1 MSSKKPSIDTKLIR
15 ELAEML
21 RETDLTEIEIMEDEM
36 SIRLSRGGTSMA
48 AMAQPTMVHQAV
60 AAPVPAAAP
69 APAAEPTASAAAPA
83 PTSSGKPV
91 PSPMVGTAY
100 YSPAPGADAFVNV
113 GSKVKKGQTIMIV
126 EAMKTMNQIPAP
138 HDGTVT
144 EITVD
149 DGQPV
154 EYGETLIVME

>member
-21 RETDLTEIEIMEDEM
+21 RETDLTEIEIMEDDM
-36 SIRLSRGGTSMA
+36 SIRLSRGGVSVQA
-48 AMAQPTMVHQAV
+48 PPAMLQHSPAMQ
-60 AAPVPAAAP
+60 PAAAP
-69 APAAEPTASAAAPA
+69 APAAPAEAAPTDA
-83 PTSSGKPV
+83 PAASGKPV

-100 YSPAPGADAFVNV
+100 YSPAPEADPFVTV

-138 HDGTVT
+138 QDGTVK
-144 EITVD
+144 EITVN